1 MDTVADVQESD
12 CASEPPT
19 TDGETSM
26 PTVTTKLWHIILIAL
41 ISIIFTAVFLILYSL
56 LDNAIWFNTDF
67 MTTNR
72 WMIPVLVL
80 AFSLAVGLCQ
90 KYLNAPT
97 AIHGSFVDSLKGSGE
112 KADYRTFPGALLSS
126 LFSLLSGAS
135 IGPEGTVVVLIG
147 DISCFIREK
156 WNIANESS
164 NEALGFDVAA
174 LASAFNGII
183 GNVLFTGI
191 FATEFQVGGKNHAF
205 RFLIWNLL
213 AGAIG
218 FIFYTSLGIQSFAE
232 MIPFPSITDLNL
244 AYVVYAVIL
253 GVVGALLAVFAGLSM
268 QKIGTIM
275 EKSFHDKPVQR
286 ILAAGIVIAAIGYYF
301 PNLLFSGEKQIHSI
315 IQNPSE
321 FGITMLLIMAILKI
335 LLLALS
341 LKSGYLGGPI
351 FPILFSSTMIALA
364 LNLAFPGVPLCI
376 LVMCIETAAITLA
389 LGAPLT
395 AILLVAVVGTAN
407 PYMLSLL
414 TLSAVTAMIL
424 SLAFTKKKENRSN
437 AGKFKSGG

>member
-1 MDTVADVQESD
+1 VTDIQESA
-12 CASEPPT
+12 CT
-19 TDGETSM
+19 TESPATNEITLM
-26 PTVTTKLWHIILIAL
+26 PMTTTKILHIILIAL
-41 ISIIFTAVFLILYSL
+41 IAIAFTALFISGYSWL
-56 LDNAIWFNTDF
+56 NNVIWFDNYF
-67 MTTNR
+67 MTANR
-72 WMIPVLVL
+72 WMIPVGVL
-80 AFSLAVGLCQ
+80 TLSLAVGFCQ

-97 AIHGSFVDSLKGSGE
+97 AIDGSFVDSLKGSGE

-135 IGPEGTVVVLIG
+135 IGPEGTISILVG
-147 DISCFIREK
+147 DISSFIREK
-156 WNIANESS
+156 LKIANESGG
-164 NEALGFDVAA
+164 EALGFDVAA

-183 GNVLFTGI
+183 GNVLFTGV
-191 FATEFQVGGKNHAF
+191 FATEFQVGGKKDAF

-218 FIFYTSLGIQSFAE
+218 FIFYTSLGLTSFAE
-232 MIPFPSITDLNL
+232 MIPFTPITELKL
-244 AYVVYAVIL
+244 AYIVYAVIF

-268 QKIGTIM
+268 QKIGIIM
-275 EKSFHDKPVQR
+275 EKSFHNRVVLR
-286 ILAAGIVIAAIGYYF
+286 ILAAGIVIAIIGYF
-301 PNLLFSGEKQIHSI
+301 IPNLLFSGENQIHTI
-315 IQNPSE
+315 IQNPAE
-321 FGITMLLIMAILKI
+321 IGIAMLLLMAFLKI

-364 LNLAFPGVPLCI
+364 LNLAFPGVPLSI
-376 LVMCIETAAITLA
+376 LVMCIETGAITLA

-414 TLSAVTAMIL
+414 ALSAVTAMIL
-424 SLAFTKKKENRSN
+424 ALVSRKKKEQ
-437 AGKFKSGG
+437 

>member
-1 MDTVADVQESD
+1 MADAQESE
-12 CASEPPT
+12 CASEQPV
-19 TDGETSM
+19 TDEPISM
-26 PTVTTKLWHIILIAL
+26 PTTTTRLLHIILIAL
-41 ISIIFTAVFLILYSL
+41 ISIAFTAGFLIVYSIL
-56 LDNAIWFNTDF
+56 NNFIWFNTDF
-67 MTTNR
+67 MTANR

-126 LFSLLSGAS
+126 FFSLLSGAS

-147 DISCFIREK
+147 DISCFVRTK
-156 WNIANESS
+156 LNIANESS

-174 LASAFNGII
+174 LASAFNSIV

-218 FIFYTSLGIQSFAE
+218 FIFYTSLGIASFAS
-232 MIPFPSITDLNL
+232 MIPFPSITDLKL
-244 AYVVYAVIL
+244 VYVAYAVIF

-275 EKSFHDKPVQR
+275 EKSFHNKPIQR
-286 ILAAGIVIAAIGYYF
+286 ILVAGIVIAVIGYYF

-315 IQNPSE
+315 IQDPSE
-321 FGITMLLIMAILKI
+321 LGIAMLLIMAILKI

-364 LNLAFPGVPLCI
+364 LNLAFPGVPLSI

-395 AILLVAVVGTAN
+395 AILLVAVIGTAN

-424 SLAFTKKKENRSN
+424 TMIFTKRKENRTHASEMR
-437 AGKFKSGG
+437 

>member
-1 MDTVADVQESD
+1 VDTKADAQES
-12 CASEPPT
+12 AFAAESPATNEMTLMPT
-19 TDGETSM
+19 T
-26 PTVTTKLWHIILIAL
+26 TTKILHIIFIAL
-41 ISIIFTAVFLILYSL
+41 IAIAFTIIFLIGYSWL
-56 LDNAIWFNTDF
+56 INVIWFDNNF

-72 WMIPVLVL
+72 WMIPVGVL

-97 AIHGSFVDSLKGSGE
+97 MIDGSISDSMKGSGG
-112 KADYRTFPGALLSS
+112 KANYRTFPGALLSS

-135 IGPEGTVVVLIG
+135 IGPEGPITVLVS
-147 DISCFIREK
+147 DISSFIREK
-156 WNIANESS
+156 LKIANESAD
-164 NEALGFDVAA
+164 EALGFDVAA
-174 LASAFNGII
+174 LASAINGVI

-191 FATEFQVGGKNHAF
+191 FATEFQIGGKKNAF

-218 FIFYTSLGIQSFAE
+218 YIFYVSLGLPSFAQA
-232 MIPFPSITDLNL
+232 IPFSPITELRL
-244 AYVVYAVIL
+244 AYIVYAVIL
-253 GVVGALLAVFAGLSM
+253 AVVGALLAVFAGLSM
-268 QKIGTIM
+268 QTIGIIM
-275 EKSFHDKPVQR
+275 EKSFHDKVVLR
-286 ILAAGIVIAAIGYYF
+286 AFVAGVVIAIVGYF
-301 PNLLFSGEKQIHSI
+301 IPNLLFSGENQIHSI

-321 FGITMLLIMAILKI
+321 IGIAMLLLMAVLKI

-364 LNLAFPGVPLCI
+364 LNLAFPGIPLSI
-376 LVMCIETAAITLA
+376 LVMCIETAAFTLA

-395 AILLVAVVGTAN
+395 AILLAAVIGTAN
-407 PYMLSLL
+407 PNMLSLL

-424 SLAFTKKKENRSN
+424 TMIFRKKKEQRS
-437 AGKFKSGG
+437 ARIGEH

>member
-1 MDTVADVQESD
+1 VDTTADAQK
-12 CASEPPT
+12 SERAPEQPVLN
-19 TDGETSM
+19 EPISM
-26 PTVTTKLWHIILIAL
+26 PTTTTRLLHIILIAL
-41 ISIIFTAVFLILYSL
+41 ISIAFTAIFLIVYSIL
-56 LDNAIWFNTDF
+56 NNFVWFNTES
-67 MTTNR
+67 MTANR

-126 LFSLLSGAS
+126 FFSLLSGAS

-147 DISCFIREK
+147 DISCFIRTK
-156 WNIANESS
+156 LNIANESS

-174 LASAFNGII
+174 LASAFNSII

-218 FIFYTSLGIQSFAE
+218 FIFYTSLGIASFAN
-232 MIPFPSITDLNL
+232 MIPFSSITDLKL
-244 AYVVYAVIL
+244 AYVVYAVIF

-286 ILAAGIVIAAIGYYF
+286 ILAAGIVIAIIGYYF

-315 IQNPSE
+315 IQDPSE
-321 FGITMLLIMAILKI
+321 LGIAMLLIMAILKI

-364 LNLAFPGVPLCI
+364 LNLAFPSVPLSI

-395 AILLVAVVGTAN
+395 AILLVAVIGTAN

-424 SLAFTKKKENRSN
+424 TMIFTKRKENRTRS
-437 AGKFKSGG
+437 SEMR